1 MAPVWVAVREKVIGP
16 GPVSGLTLLSSSG
29 FLTTFGVMALP
40 GSRKR
45 ILLSPPHPPINVGRA
60 GARGAART
68 TCQMSPFLNIDRG
81 VRGVADQS
89 KGGVSPF
96 STLIGG
102 CGGPKKTV
110 FQPPEEPY
118 AQKRSKTQRKIHIPL
133 DPIYSGN
140 HLFSDIDPYYRQGS
154 DLIKEL

>member
-1 MAPVWVAVREKVIGP
+1 MENEDQHCNGGLGEEGGRPQSVPLAQDRGWRP
-16 GPVSGLTLLSSSG
+16 GTPT
-29 FLTTFGVMALP
+29 
-40 GSRKR
+40 
-45 ILLSPPHPPINVGRA
+45 HPNTPATPKSNPDASVGRA

-89 KGGVSPF
+89 KGGGSPF